1 MNGYDYFRSLAKF
14 GSRPGLER
22 VSKLAELCGRP
33 DKKLNII
40 HVAGTNGKG
49 STVFSVAAV
58 LTAAGHKTGCFM
70 SPYVLD
76 PRECIL
82 IDGTPITGE
91 QFDAAILAV
100 KPFADMMA
108 DDSPTEFELQCVAA
122 LKFFCDSGCDTIC
135 LEVGM
140 GGLLDATN
148 FIGTPLLSVICAI
161 SIDHTAWLGENI
173 SEIAAHKCGIIKDG
187 GVTVAYPVQDPDA
200 LDVIEKTA
208 AIKRN
213 PLIIPDV
220 SAVSDLTFDSLNR
233 ASFCYKGL
241 KLSLS
246 MPGEHQLYNSLTVI
260 EAALALRTA
269 GFAISDTNITNS
281 INSVSLPARVEILDI
296 PQNADFPAHRV
307 IIDAGHDLQGVEALC
322 SVLDSMNFE
331 RPPIAVAGMLADK
344 DYTAC
349 AALLAR
355 RSRKIFAAAPNSPR
369 AVSAEAFAQGA
380 KCSGGPCEV
389 VCCDDIFASL
399 AAARAELQPNDTLL
413 ISGSFYI
420 AMELRKVILDELDKT
435 DKQEK

>member
-1 MNGYDYFRSLAKF
+1 MKGYDYFYSLSKF

-33 DKKLNII
+33 DRKLNII

-49 STVFSVAAV
+49 STVSSIAAV

-82 IDGTPITGE
+82 IDGTPLSRE
-91 QFDAAILAV
+91 QFDEAILAV

-108 DDSPTEFELQCVAA
+108 DDCPTEFELQCVAA
-122 LKFFCDSGCDTIC
+122 LKYFCDSGCDTVC

-161 SIDHTAWLGENI
+161 SIDHTAWLGETLA
-173 SEIAAHKCGIIKDG
+173 EIAAHKCGIIKEG
-187 GVTVAYPVQDPDA
+187 GVTVAYPIQESA
-200 LDVIEKTA
+200 AFDVIEKTA
-208 AIKRN
+208 LQKN
-213 PLIIPDV
+213 NTLIIPDTA
-220 SAVSDLTFDSLNR
+220 AVSQLKYDAFRRT
-233 ASFCYKGL
+233 SFFYKGIPI
-241 KLSLS
+241 SLA
-246 MPGEHQLYNSLTVI
+246 MPGEHQIYNALTVI
-260 EAALALRTA
+260 EAAMALRSA
-269 GFAISDTNITNS
+269 GFAISNDNITNS
-281 INSVSLPARVEILDI
+281 INSISLPARVEIFDVPENGSL
-296 PQNADFPAHRV
+296 PAHRV
-307 IIDAGHDLQGVEALC
+307 IIDAGHDLQGIEALC

-355 RSRKIFAAAPNSPR
+355 RCRKIFAAPPNSPR
-369 AVSAEAFAQGA
+369 AVSAEAFAKAANAG
-380 KCSGGPCEV
+380 GGPCEV

-399 AAARAELQPNDTLL
+399 A
-413 ISGSFYI
+413 
-420 AMELRKVILDELDKT
+420 
-435 DKQEK
+435 